1 MIFDLIFTLVAL
13 GAFYNGF
20 KNGLVKTL
28 LRSAFFIVGG
38 VAAMYIVVKYDQSG
52 WLIVAII
59 AGAYAA
65 AWVGTRIADG
75 LKLTIIRGPLRFI
88 DSLAGSIFE
97 IGKYVLLFFV
107 IGTILLWAPWTPGQ
121 NDVSRSKVY
130 LQINKHAP
138 KLIEDIR
145 RQVEKVLSN
154 PRL

>member
-1 MIFDLIFTLVAL
+1 MIFDLIFTFVAL

-145 RQVEKVLSN
+145 RQVEKALSN

>member
-145 RQVEKVLSN
+145 RQVEKALSN